1 MGADS
6 VEVSEVEGSE
16 PEDRLD
22 ERPQEK
28 ITLEDRVEAE
38 HGNSRK
44 AVVEEIREEDYSKS
58 HKYQKYAKSA
68 SEDKKGY
75 DTFDG
80 AVAVF
85 YNSQKGEIILEFK
98 TDSHPVPEFRGKYAP
113 IGGTTQVGESAP
125 ETLTRELKEEDP
137 DAYKILIKALIEN
150 GRKVDEI
157 KGYVD
162 GVPSVTSVYAAE
174 IKDLQEWETAKYTKL
189 TEGDKII
196 LNFWQALGTS
206 NDAFAFQ
213 SGEVVKNVIRSN
225 LEERLYTKSPKA
237 SLNSQM
243 FEYKPQLYISDIFH
257 NKSPSL
263 TPVHA
268 SYNSLNFN

>member
-1 MGADS
+1 MD
-6 VEVSEVEGSE
+6 VSELENGVA
-16 PEDRLD
+16 EDRLD
-22 ERPQEK
+22 ERAHEEGT
-28 ITLEDRVEAE
+28 IDDRVEAE
-38 HGNSRK
+38 ESRHSH
-44 AVVEEIREEDYSKS
+44 REDIKNRRENYLRL
-58 HKYQKYAKSA
+58 HKYKTYVKDA
-68 SEDKKGY
+68 SEDKRGY

-196 LNFWQALGTS
+196 LNFGQALGTS

-213 SGEVVKNVIRSN
+213 SGEVIKNVIRSN

-237 SLNSQM
+237 SFSSQI
-243 FEYKPQLYISDIFH
+243 FTYKPYASDIFYD
-257 NKSPSL
+257 KSHTL
-263 TPVHA
+263 TPVNA
-268 SYNSLNFN
+268 SFNSLNFN